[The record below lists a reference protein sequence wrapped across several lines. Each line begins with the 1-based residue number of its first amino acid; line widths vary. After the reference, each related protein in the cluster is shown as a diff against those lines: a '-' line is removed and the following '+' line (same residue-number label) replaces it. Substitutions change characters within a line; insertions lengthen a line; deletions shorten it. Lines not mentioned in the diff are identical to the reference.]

1 MRFRAPVDTLAK
13 VVKRKFKD
21 QEDTGTTPD
30 EDTTT
35 DAAADEDQGH

>member
-1 MRFRAPVDTLAK
+1 MWFRAPAETK

-35 DAAADEDQGH
+35 YAAANEDQGH

>member
-1 MRFRAPVDTLAK
+1 MLFRAPVETK

-21 QEDTGTTPD
+21 QDTGTTPG
-30 EDTTT
+30 EDTAA